1 MILTHGDLFEILET
15 IWSTQLGLELDDD
28 EQPALVSIDSEE
40 ALMTGAVQ
48 ISGGFAGAV
57 HLICGRSVVR
67 AAAARMFSVSEA
79 ELTDDDLRDA
89 LGELTNMVGGNIK
102 TLLPGSESISLPTV
116 IEGLNYGVARLDSD
130 VVAETQ
136 GSYEGRPLRAVL
148 LADHR

>member
-1 MILTHGDLFEILET
+1 MTLTHGDLFEILEI
-15 IWSTQLGLELDDD
+15 IWSTQLGFELDDSQQSGIVTNDSD
-28 EQPALVSIDSEE
+28 ET
-40 ALMTGAVQ
+40 LMTGTVQ

-67 AAAARMFSVSEA
+67 AAAARMFSVPET

-89 LGELTNMVGGNIK
+89 LGELTNMVGGNVK
-102 TLLPGSESISLPTV
+102 TLLPGSEFISLPTV
-116 IEGLNYGVARLDSD
+116 IEGSNYGVARLDSD